1 MVSWHSMLYS
11 ANFCAIMEERKG
23 ETDMTLKP
31 LKDRVVAVVEK
42 PLEKTKSGILL
53 GEAKEKPAY
62 AVVESVGPDVKA
74 VKKGDK
80 IVYKEYSTTEI
91 KVDDKDYII
100 LKEEDILATM

>member
-1 MVSWHSMLYS
+1 MNMS
-11 ANFCAIMEERKG
+11 
-23 ETDMTLKP
+23 LKP
-31 LKDRVVAVVEK
+31 LKDRVVAVVSK

-62 AVVESVGPDVKA
+62 AVVESVGPEVKT

-80 IVYKEYSTTEI
+80 IIFKEYSQTEI
-91 KVDDKDYII
+91 KLDDTDYII

>member
-1 MVSWHSMLYS
+1 M
-11 ANFCAIMEERKG
+11 A
-23 ETDMTLKP
+23 LKP
-31 LKDRVVAVVEK
+31 LKDRIVAKVEK

-62 AVVESVGPDVKA
+62 AVVESVGPEVKT

-91 KVDDKDYII
+91 KIDEVDYII
-100 LKEEDILATM
+100 LKEEDVLATL

>member
-1 MVSWHSMLYS
+1 M
-11 ANFCAIMEERKG
+11 A
-23 ETDMTLKP
+23 LKP
-31 LKDRVVAVVEK
+31 LKTNVVAVVEK

-62 AVVESVGPDVKA
+62 AVVESVGPEVKS

-80 IVYKEYSTTEI
+80 IIYKEYSTTEV
-91 KVDDKDYII
+91 KVEDIDYVI